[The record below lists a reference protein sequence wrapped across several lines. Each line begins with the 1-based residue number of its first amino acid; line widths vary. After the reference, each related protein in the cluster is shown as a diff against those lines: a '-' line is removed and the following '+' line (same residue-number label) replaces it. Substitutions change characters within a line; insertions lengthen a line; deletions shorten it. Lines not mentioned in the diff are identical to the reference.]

1 MNASNVADKVSKI
14 NSLESLSVHVPA
26 AMSAVVISTEQDVFL
41 LNIND
46 VMNSA
51 CKAFSCL
58 IVPIAGD
65 KVALFQDQNGE
76 LWITAVLARSSKQ
89 GSSLSL
95 PENCKITCPDDL
107 SLMSANKLILMS
119 DEIIQMS
126 HKNVQKSDELTVDF
140 SKAVVKGEKLASYIS
155 QINQVSD
162 FISQTSKSMM
172 QKFFSYVRKTDQ
184 ADQVQA
190 GQMGRKVDG
199 LYSMN
204 SKHTVM
210 LSQKDTKIDGEHIHM
225 G

>member
-1 MNASNVADKVSKI
+1 MNVSTVVDKVSMM
-14 NSLESLSVHVPA
+14 NSLDSMPLKTLPPT
-26 AMSAVVISTEQDVFL
+26 SAVVVSTDSDVFL

-46 VMNSA
+46 AIESA
-51 CKAFSCL
+51 YKAFSCL
-58 IVPIAGD
+58 ILPIAGD

-76 LWITAVLARSSKQ
+76 LWITAILARSNNQ

-95 PENCKITCPDDL
+95 PENCKLTCPDDL
-107 SLMSANKLILMS
+107 TLMSANKLILMS

-126 HKNVQKSDELTVDF
+126 HKNVQKSEQLTVDF

-155 QINQVSD
+155 HINQVSD